1 MGVPA
6 NMMVTAALQQ
16 RTSGLGAV
24 QQGSG
29 VRQPRVGEKCA
40 SEGPPQA
47 LVPPSEALG
56 RWAHC
61 P

>member
-1 MGVPA
+1 
-6 NMMVTAALQQ
+6 MMVTAALQQ